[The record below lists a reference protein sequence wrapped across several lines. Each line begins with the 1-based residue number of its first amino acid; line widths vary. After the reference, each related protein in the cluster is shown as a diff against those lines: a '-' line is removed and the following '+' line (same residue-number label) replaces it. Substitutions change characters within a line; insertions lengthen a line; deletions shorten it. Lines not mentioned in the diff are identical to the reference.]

1 MHTYDQELLPE
12 EIDILKRMTNLPIDV
27 DAMVAVTNMYRA
39 AQRMRTKM
47 EREVLSHYGLSW
59 NGFAMLYNLWIW
71 DGMETREL
79 ERSMSVTRATV
90 SSISYTLERK
100 GLCRRKQQPHD
111 RRLVT
116 ISLTEEGK
124 RVMEELYP
132 RFNQAEAAIV
142 SGLTREEQREL
153 TRLLRKV
160 IKTMGEK

>member
-1 MHTYDQELLPE
+1 MHTYNQELLPE

-39 AQRMRTKM
+39 AQRMRSKM
-47 EREVLSHYGLSW
+47 EREVLSRYGLSW
-59 NGFAMLYNLWIW
+59 NGFALLYNLWIW
-71 DGMETREL
+71 EGMETREL
-79 ERSMSVTRATV
+79 EQSMNVTRATV

-100 GLCRRKQQPHD
+100 GLCQRKQQTHD

-116 ISLTEEGK
+116 ITLTEEGK

-132 RFNQAEAAIV
+132 QFNKAEAAIV
-142 SGLTREEQREL
+142 KDLSKEEQREL

-160 IKTMGEK
+160 IKTMGEG